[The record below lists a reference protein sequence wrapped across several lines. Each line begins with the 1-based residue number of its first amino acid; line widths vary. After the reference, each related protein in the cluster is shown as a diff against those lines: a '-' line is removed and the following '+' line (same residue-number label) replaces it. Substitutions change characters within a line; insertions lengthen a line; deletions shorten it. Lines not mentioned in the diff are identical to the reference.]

1 MQELSSD
8 LVALVDNVFRRPTVA
23 AVAELMGALELVIAP
38 EPAVTAATTS
48 EPEPEPAETQIP
60 G

>member
-1 MQELSSD
+1 M
-8 LVALVDNVFRRPTVA
+8 VALVDNVFRRPTVA